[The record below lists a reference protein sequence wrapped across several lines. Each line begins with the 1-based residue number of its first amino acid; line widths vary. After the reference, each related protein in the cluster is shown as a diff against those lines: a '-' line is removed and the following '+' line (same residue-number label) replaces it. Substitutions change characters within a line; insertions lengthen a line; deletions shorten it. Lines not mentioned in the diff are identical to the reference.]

1 MMELKEFIIKEL
13 NGIKV
18 DLCIEANIKDEKAHN
33 YLLGWKDA
41 LEEILKEMD
50 K

>member
-1 MMELKEFIIKEL
+1 MELKEFVQKEL
-13 NGIKV
+13 SAVKV
-18 DLCIEANIKDEKAHN
+18 DLCIEANVKDEKLHH

-41 LEEILKEMD
+41 LEEILKEME

>member
-1 MMELKEFIIKEL
+1 MELKEFIKKEL
-13 NGIKV
+13 SGVLI
-18 DLCIEANIKDEKAHN
+18 DLCIEKNIEDDTLHH

-41 LEEILKEMD
+41 LEVILKEME

>member
-1 MMELKEFIIKEL
+1 MELKEFIKKEL
-13 NGIKV
+13 SGVEV

-41 LEEILKEMD
+41 LEEILKEME

>member
-1 MMELKEFIIKEL
+1 MELKEFIKQEL
-13 NGIKV
+13 NGVKV
-18 DLCIEANIKDEKAHN
+18 DLCIEANVKDEKLHH

>member
-1 MMELKEFIIKEL
+1 MELKEYIKKEL
-13 NGIKV
+13 SGAEV
-18 DLCIEANIKDEKAHN
+18 DLCIEANVNDEKLHN